1 MDECEL
7 VVFVSTIA
15 CAISKNCC
23 DDDLS
28 VLASV
33 FNQLG
38 DTISTILARRE
49 ANNKCAGDTNLSGKT
64 DQDSN
69 AASGNTPSDNDNNN
83 NKNNYNSNNADTCD
97 TSG

>member
-7 VVFVSTIA
+7 VIFVSTIA

-49 ANNKCAGDTNLSGKT
+49 VNNKSADDTNLSGKS

-69 AASGNTPSDNDNNN
+69 AASGNTPSDIYDNNN
-83 NKNNYNSNNADTCD
+83 KDNYNSNNADKCD
-97 TSG
+97 TSE

>member
-7 VVFVSTIA
+7 VIFVSTIA

-49 ANNKCAGDTNLSGKT
+49 ANNKCTGDTNLSGKT

-69 AASGNTPSDNDNNN
+69 KASGNTPSDN
-83 NKNNYNSNNADTCD
+83 NKNNYDSNNNADTCD
-97 TSG
+97 TSE